1 VGATSVGAAD
11 GTCVLQVRSTGR
23 RWRLGAR
30 RPNGVADTH
39 LCVADPAV
47 APRQSLGLG
56 SPESS
61 DEETDE
67 IFGTADEHER
77 VDAVVALGGQ
87 GALHG

>member
-1 VGATSVGAAD
+1 
-11 GTCVLQVRSTGR
+11 
-23 RWRLGAR
+23 
-30 RPNGVADTH
+30 
-39 LCVADPAV
+39 VADPAV